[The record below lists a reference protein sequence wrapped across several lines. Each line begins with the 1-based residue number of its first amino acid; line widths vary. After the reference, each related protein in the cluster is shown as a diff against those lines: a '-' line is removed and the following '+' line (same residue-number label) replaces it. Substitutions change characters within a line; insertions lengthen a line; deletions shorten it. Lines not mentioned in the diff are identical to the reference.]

1 MSTLFLRTLRDD
13 PADAEVASHRLLV
26 RAGYI
31 RRIGAGI
38 YSWLPLGV
46 ITLRN
51 IERVIREEMDKAGF
65 QEVHFP
71 SLLPR
76 EPYEAT
82 NRWEEYGPSLF
93 RLQDR
98 KGADYL
104 LGPTHEEMFTLM
116 VKGEYSSYKD
126 LPLSIYQIQTKFRDE
141 ARPRSG
147 IIRGREFV
155 MKDSYS
161 FDLDD
166 AGLDISYQKHRDAYV
181 QTFDRLGLK
190 YNIVRAVSG
199 AMGGSKSEEFLA
211 PCSTGED
218 TYVLCPSCGFA
229 ANVEAM
235 VTKVDAIDSTATPAL
250 EELDTPNTPTIDSL
264 VQVLNDR
271 FGGGFTGASTLKNVM
286 LIADGKAISVLVPGD
301 REVDLKR
308 FQENLGGIHELRT
321 FEDADFAK
329 FPGLVKGYIGPQNAQ
344 ALGITVYAD
353 PRVAP
358 GSAWVTG
365 ANKKDRHARNVVNGR
380 DFTPDAYVEA
390 AEVRAGDA
398 CPECATEV
406 VIDRAIEIGHIF
418 QLGRKYA
425 EALSL
430 TVLDQNGKSQV
441 VTMGSYGI
449 GVTRAVAAIAE
460 QTYDEIGLSWPVELA
475 PAKVHIVAT
484 GKEDL
489 PFDTAEKIAEEL
501 EAAGVSVML
510 DDRRGTSP
518 GVKFKD
524 AELIGNPV
532 IVVVGKSLE
541 QGNVEVRVRKS
552 GDKQEVALA
561 SAVTSIC
568 ALVASL

>member
-1 MSTLFLRTLRDD
+1 M
-13 PADAEVASHRLLV
+13 
-26 RAGYI
+26 
-31 RRIGAGI
+31 
-38 YSWLPLGV
+38 
-46 ITLRN
+46 
-51 IERVIREEMDKAGF
+51 
-65 QEVHFP
+65 
-71 SLLPR
+71 
-76 EPYEAT
+76 
-82 NRWEEYGPSLF
+82 
-93 RLQDR
+93 
-98 KGADYL
+98 
-104 LGPTHEEMFTLM
+104 
-116 VKGEYSSYKD
+116 
-126 LPLSIYQIQTKFRDE
+126 
-141 ARPRSG
+141 
-147 IIRGREFV
+147 
-155 MKDSYS
+155 
-161 FDLDD
+161 
-166 AGLDISYQKHRDAYV
+166 
-181 QTFDRLGLK
+181 
-190 YNIVRAVSG
+190 
-199 AMGGSKSEEFLA
+199 
-211 PCSTGED
+211 
-218 TYVLCPSCGFA
+218 
-229 ANVEAM
+229 
-235 VTKVDAIDSTATPAL
+235 
-250 EELDTPNTPTIDSL
+250 
-264 VQVLNDR
+264 
-271 FGGGFTGASTLKNVM
+271 
-286 LIADGKAISVLVPGD
+286 
-301 REVDLKR
+301 
-308 FQENLGGIHELRT
+308 
-321 FEDADFAK
+321 
-329 FPGLVKGYIGPQNAQ
+329 VKGYIGPQNAQ

-353 PRVAP
+353 PHVAP
-358 GSAWVTG
+358 GTSWVTG

-460 QTYDEIGLSWPVELA
+460 QTYDEIGLNWPAELA

-489 PFDTAEKIAEEL
+489 PFDTAEKIATEL

-561 SAVTSIC
+561 SAATSIC